1 MNDTAN
7 ITGVA
12 FSRLTLRETVDL
24 VAEWTFSGSQRTED
38 GGQQSEDRRQGTI
51 NQTGRGKCLA
61 IVNPHSVETAH
72 RDPEFAAA
80 ILAADLVTPDGV
92 GILLASKILGA
103 GIPEVVNGPNIFEG
117 VCRKLNAEQKTTRH
131 FFLGSTPE
139 NLKVIEEKFKA
150 DFPNL
155 GIAGSYSPPYKP
167 KFSEED
173 LADMIDL
180 INRSEADILWVGLG
194 APKQEKWA
202 QACRDRLNV
211 KVIAP
216 VGGVFDF
223 YTGRVKLPPKWVQRL
238 GLIFLYRFFQEPKR
252 LWRRNLDSPVF
263 LLRVL
268 MQRIRRRK
276 MTDEL

>member
-1 MNDTAN
+1 LSKRVVEMSDTAN
-7 ITGVA
+7 ITGFN
-12 FSRLTLRETVDL
+12 FSRLTLQETVDL
-24 VAEWTFSGSQRTED
+24 VEQWATN
-38 GGQQSEDRRQGTI
+38 GQV
-51 NQTGRGKCLA
+51 RGKCLA
-61 IVNPHSVETAH
+61 IVNPHSVETAC

-80 ILAADLVTPDGV
+80 IRSADLMTPDGS
-92 GILLASKILGA
+92 GIVLASRILNA
-103 GIPEVVNGPNIFEG
+103 GIPERVNGPDIFDRL
-117 VCRKLNAEQKTTRH
+117 CHQLNEKKTGTKM

-139 NLKVIEEKFKA
+139 NLKAIEEKFKV

-155 GIAGSYSPPYKP
+155 GIAGTYSPPYKP
-167 KFSEED
+167 QFSEED
-173 LADMIDL
+173 LTQMIET
-180 INRSEADILWVGLG
+180 INQSCADILWVGLG

-223 YTGRVKLPPKWVQRL
+223 YTGRVKLPPGWIQKM

-252 LWRRNLDSPVF
+252 LWRRNLDSPIF

-268 MQRIRRRK
+268 NQRIRKRK
-276 MTDEL
+276 TTDEL

>member
-1 MNDTAN
+1 MIGDAN
-7 ITGVA
+7 ITGFS
-12 FSRLTLRETVDL
+12 FSRLTLQGTVDL
-24 VAEWTFSGSQRTED
+24 VSQWAVD
-38 GGQQSEDRRQGTI
+38 GNVS
-51 NQTGRGKCLA
+51 GKCLA

-80 ILAADLVTPDGV
+80 IRAADLVTPDGA
-92 GILLASKILGA
+92 GIVLASRILKE
-103 GIPEVVNGPNIFEG
+103 GIPERVNGPDLFEALC
-117 VCRKLNAEQKTTRH
+117 CRLNEQNAGTRM
-131 FFLGSTPE
+131 FFLGSTPG
-139 NLKVIEEKFKA
+139 NLKAIAEKFRT

-155 GIAGSYSPPYKP
+155 GIAGAYSPPYKP
-167 KFSEED
+167 QFSDGD
-173 LADMIDL
+173 LTQMIEI
-180 INRSEADILWVGLG
+180 INQSNADILWVGLG

-223 YTGRVKLPPKWVQRL
+223 YTGRVKLPPKWVQKM

-263 LLRVL
+263 LCRVL
-268 MQRIRRRK
+268 RQRFKRPEGTRSKR
-276 MTDEL
+276 